1 MVLKTHIGYNPRFLG
16 RSYYLPLPKLSAE
29 QKQDLIKFEG
39 KKFKLDYIHYSVVM
53 CKSRRLAY
61 YTAVN
66 IDGSCWQN
74 NPREGS
80 WKEEKRIATHEQLG
94 NKLYRAE
101 NSKFDKGH
109 LVRREDPEWGDKEI
123 SLKAGAQT
131 FIFTNCAPQHEKLNR
146 DIWADLEANILH
158 AGADQLN
165 VKVSVF
171 TGPVLKAS
179 DGSFVTAIDKQY
191 IQIPNLYW
199 KVVVW
204 KKSDNKTY
212 AVGFLQSQ
220 EAFLIEDAIIR
231 KPLPVSSKLLCKM
244 TDDDFFE
251 HIEFKDGNIYQVR
264 LEEIEN
270 LSGLKF
276 DWQEVKRPFNQKP
289 VAIIGQKRHPS
300 DDTMPLK
307 ILRQDAKSQD
317 VCIFRWNPIYQLEG
331 LVI

>member
-1 MVLKTHIGYNPRFLG
+1 MDSHIGYNPRFLG
-16 RSYYLPLPKLSAE
+16 RAYYLPLPKLSAS
-29 QKQDLIKFEG
+29 QKQDLIKYEG
-39 KKFKLDYIHYSVVM
+39 KKYKLDYIHYSVVM

-74 NPREGS
+74 NSREGS
-80 WKEEKRIATHEQLG
+80 WKEEKRIANYEQLG
-94 NKLYRAE
+94 NKLYRADQ
-101 NSKFDKGH
+101 SKFDKGH

-158 AGADQLN
+158 AGADTLN
-165 VKVSVF
+165 VKVCVF
-171 TGPVLKAS
+171 TGPVLALT
-179 DGSFVTAIDKQY
+179 DGSFVTPLENQY
-191 IQIPNLYW
+191 IQIPNLFW

-204 KKSDNKTY
+204 KKSDNKSY
-212 AVGFLQSQ
+212 AVGFIQSQ
-220 EAFLIEDAIIR
+220 ESFLIEDGIIR
-231 KPLPVSSKLLCKM
+231 KPLTVNSKLLCKM

-251 HIEFKDGNIYQVR
+251 HIRFKDGQTYQVR
-264 LEEIEN
+264 LEEIEK

-276 DWQEVKRPFNQKP
+276 DWKHVKRPFNQNP
-289 VAIIGQKRHPS
+289 MAIRGIKRSSPS
-300 DDTMPLK
+300 NAMPAK
-307 ILRQDAKSQD
+307 ILRQDPKSKD
-317 VCIFRWNPIYQLEG
+317 VCVVRWNPVYQLEG